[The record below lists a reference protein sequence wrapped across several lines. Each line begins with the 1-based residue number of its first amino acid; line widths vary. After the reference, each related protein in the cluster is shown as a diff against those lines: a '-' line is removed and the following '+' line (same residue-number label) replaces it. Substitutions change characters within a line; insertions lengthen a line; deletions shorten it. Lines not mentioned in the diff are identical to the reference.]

1 MEPKENVVLIGMP
14 GVGKSTAGVIV
25 AKMLGY
31 HFIDTDLLIQSQEK
45 ALLSQLIERLGETG
59 FLSLEN
65 KTVAGLCA
73 QHAVIATGG
82 SVVYGADAMR
92 HLCQLGT
99 IVYLKLDYDTI
110 CSRLDNLR
118 SRGVILTGQVD
129 FKQVYD
135 ERVLL
140 YEKYAD
146 IVVDERDCDIEQTVQ
161 KILQSLQAV
170 RQAEVKQED

>member
-14 GVGKSTAGVIV
+14 GVGKSTAGVV
-25 AKMLGY
+25 LAKMLGY
-31 HFIDTDLLIQSQEK
+31 HFIDTDLLIQRQEK
-45 ALLSQLIERLGETG
+45 ALLAQLIERLGETG

-65 KTVAGLCA
+65 RTVSGLYA

-82 SVVYGADAMR
+82 SVVYGTDAMR
-92 HLCQLGT
+92 HLRQIGT

-118 SRGVILTGQVD
+118 SRGVVLTGQTD
-129 FKQVYD
+129 FRQVYD

-146 IVVDERDCDIEQTVQ
+146 IVVDEENCDIEQTVQ
-161 KILQSLQAV
+161 KILRALPSG
-170 RQAEVKQED
+170 RDAEVKQKG